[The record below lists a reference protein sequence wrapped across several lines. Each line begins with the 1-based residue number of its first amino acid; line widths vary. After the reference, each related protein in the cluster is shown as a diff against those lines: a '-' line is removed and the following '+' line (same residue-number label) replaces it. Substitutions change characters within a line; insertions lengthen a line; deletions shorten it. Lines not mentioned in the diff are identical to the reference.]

1 MRKQYSL
8 FFLCL
13 LLLLLLTGC
22 TSQQETLSYYHDS
35 YNQGAEKDGME
46 ANGEADGGETGDVV
60 TQVVTIV
67 TPSP

>member
-35 YNQGAEKDGME
+35 YNQGAERMGWKQ
-46 ANGEADGGETGDVV
+46 TGRQTVEKPV
-60 TQVVTIV
+60 M
-67 TPSP
+67 S